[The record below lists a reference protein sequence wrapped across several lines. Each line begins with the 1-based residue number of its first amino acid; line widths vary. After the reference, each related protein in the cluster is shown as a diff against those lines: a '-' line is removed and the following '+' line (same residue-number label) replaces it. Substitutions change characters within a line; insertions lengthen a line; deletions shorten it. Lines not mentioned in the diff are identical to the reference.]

1 MAVSSRVVA
10 ILGAGPNVGNKVAER
25 FTAAGYKV
33 AVVSRSGK
41 SIPTTIAALSLSADF
56 KNPKIV
62 HGVFEEVRK
71 KLGEPSV
78 VVYNGSRIST
88 SVLLEIAS
96 DLRFP
101 ASQLMLRALRLQ
113 PQMSYLWTSKQDHL
127 SINTTITFAA
137 AQEAVRSF
145 DAINDKDTPRT
156 FIYTGNIC
164 NQAAFLP
171 FLTLGVGK
179 AASSHMIALASKS
192 YVDKGYRYV

>member
-113 PQMSYLWTSKQDHL
+113 PQMSYLWTSKHFKTTSPSTRRVLLQQLRRLCALLMPLTTRTHPARS
-127 SINTTITFAA
+127 SILGIFATRR
-137 AQEAVRSF
+137 RSC
-145 DAINDKDTPRT
+145 RS
-156 FIYTGNIC
+156 
-164 NQAAFLP
+164 L
-171 FLTLGVGK
+171 
-179 AASSHMIALASKS
+179 H
-192 YVDKGYRYV
+192 